1 MKLRGVFIQ
10 DTFAEAWDLEVARII
25 LTAMEEDVAWAAA
38 HQFAGAAGSSELGSR
53 INAGVEHALPPQ
65 ETPDGR
71 PGVVVALAMPPNRH
85 DQFVEELATRLVLAT
100 LIPTVAVFDG
110 MLSDVT
116 STATLDWYALTA
128 HHWAGYEEEREV
140 AGRRVCQVPTTTGSF
155 IYERR
160 ITLSLE
166 GTDGHIVC
174 FAESQPAA
182 VIAMKAAKTAITRVG
197 GVSPMGYGLEQV
209 FRERDYVPA
218 LKHHVP
224 VSKVPAGVKSALNLL
239 MFGVNPA
246 RMRDA
251 IREAA
256 RAACHVDGV
265 LEIGA
270 MNFGGQF
277 GRHQYW
283 LRELLQ

>member
-1 MKLRGVFIQ
+1 MKLHGVFIQ

-25 LTAMEEDVAWAAA
+25 LTAVEEDVAWAAA

-53 INAGVEHALPPQ
+53 INAGIEHALPPQ

-71 PGVVVALAMPPNRH
+71 PGVVVALTMPPNRH

-116 STATLDWYALTA
+116 STATLDLYALTA

-140 AGRRVCQVPTTTGSF
+140 AGRRVCEVPTTTGPF
-155 IYERR
+155 IYEKR

-182 VIAMKAAKTAITRVG
+182 VTAVKAAKAAVTRVG

-209 FRERDYVPA
+209 FRERDYIPA
-218 LKHHVP
+218 LKHRVP
-224 VSKVPAGVKSALNLL
+224 GSKVPAGVKSALNLL

-251 IREAA
+251 IREAI

-283 LRELLQ
+283 LCELLQ

>member
-1 MKLRGVFIQ
+1 MKLHGVYIQ
-10 DTFAEAWDLEVARII
+10 DTFAEAWDLEVARVI
-25 LTAMEEDVAWAAA
+25 LTAMEEDIAWAAA
-38 HQFAGAAGSSELGSR
+38 QQFAGAAGSSELGSR
-53 INAGVEHALPPQ
+53 INAGIEHALPPQ
-65 ETPDGR
+65 DTPDGR
-71 PGVVVALAMPPNRH
+71 PGVVVSLAMPPSRH

-116 STATLDWYALTA
+116 STAPLDLYALTA
-128 HHWAGYEEEREV
+128 HHWAGYEEEREI
-140 AGRRVCQVPTTTGSF
+140 AGRRMCEVPTTTGSF
-155 IYERR
+155 RYEKQ
-160 ITLSLE
+160 ITISLE

-182 VIAMKAAKTAITRVG
+182 VMAVKAAKAAITRVG
-197 GVSPMGYGLEQV
+197 GAAPMGYGLEQV
-209 FRERDYVPA
+209 FREHDYVPA
-218 LKHHVP
+218 LKHRVP
-224 VSKVPAGVKSALNLL
+224 VSRVPAGVKSALNLL
-239 MFGVNPA
+239 MFGVNAA
-246 RMRDA
+246 RMRIA
-251 IREAA
+251 MREAI

-283 LRELLQ
+283 LRELVQ